1 MAAYRVLLVDD
12 EEEIRSGIGSKID
25 WSKLGFELVGEAENG
40 EEALELAE
48 GLRPDLVMT
57 DIKMP
62 YMDGLTLCGH
72 LARRLP
78 AAKLVIFSGFD
89 DFEYAKQAIRVNV
102 SEYILKP
109 INAAEL
115 TAVLQKIKTRLDT
128 EREERSNLE
137 ALRQRYQES
146 LPILREQFYTRLL
159 DGRIAPSRLS
169 ELAERYDVGLDGE
182 SWIAA
187 LAHFDPPTEG
197 EDAAIRQSELLSLSV
212 RDLLDEN
219 LNQPGC
225 CFKTCLYND
234 TVAVLASFDGQAG
247 VLDFLDVLGRVCKLA
262 RSYLGLGLTF
272 GVGSPCK
279 SPLEL
284 HLSAAGARSALD
296 YRVLVGT
303 GRAIYIDDLE
313 PDSSARLAFDEA
325 DERELAGA
333 IKLGG
338 EEEIRA
344 VIDRLMRRV
353 QDSRLPLSEC
363 QCFFLEL
370 VSCLIRL
377 TRADSLALSE
387 VFGPGFTG
395 AVLLTDFNSP
405 GELGRWCTERC
416 LNIRELIRRERS
428 DSTRRTVERACGYIG
443 ENFSDP
449 DLSVERLC
457 EHLHLSPA
465 YFSTIF
471 KRETGMSFTNYVTRV
486 RMEEA
491 ARLLRDT
498 EDKTYLIAQSAGFV
512 DANYFSYV
520 FKKHFGLSPSRYRAG
535 GG

>member
-1 MAAYRVLLVDD
+1 MPAYRVLLVDD
-12 EEEIRSGIGSKID
+12 EEEIRSGIGSRID
-25 WSKLGFELVGEAENG
+25 WRGLGFELVGEAENG
-40 EEALELAE
+40 EEALELADS
-48 GLRPDLVMT
+48 LRPDLVMT

-62 YMDGLTLCGH
+62 YMDGLTLCSH
-72 LARRLP
+72 LVRRLP
-78 AAKLVIFSGFD
+78 AAKLVVFSGFD
-89 DFEYAKQAIRVNV
+89 DFKYAKQAIRFKV

-109 INAAEL
+109 INASEL
-115 TAVLQKIKTRLDT
+115 TAVLQKLKAQLDA

-137 ALRQRYQES
+137 ALRRRYQES
-146 LPILREQFYTRLL
+146 LPLLREQFYTRLL
-159 DGRIAPSRLS
+159 DGRVDPQRLR
-169 ELAERYDVGLDGE
+169 ELSERYDVGLDGD
-182 SWIAA
+182 SWVAA
-187 LAHFDPPTEG
+187 LAHFDSVGG
-197 EDAAIRQSELLSLSV
+197 EAAIGQSELLPLSV
-212 RDLLDEN
+212 QQLIDEN
-219 LNQPGC
+219 LDQPGC

-234 TVAVLASFDGQAG
+234 TVAVIASFSGGAG
-247 VLDFLDVLGRVCKLA
+247 VLGFLDALGRVCKLA
-262 RSYLGLGLTF
+262 RSYFGMILTF

-284 HLSAAGARSALD
+284 QASASGARSALD
-296 YRVLVGT
+296 YRVLLGV

-313 PDSSARLAFDEA
+313 PDHSACLVFDDT

-344 VIDRLMRRV
+344 VIDRLMGRV
-353 QDSRLPLSEC
+353 QASRLPLPEC

-377 TRADSLALSE
+377 TRANALGLSE
-387 VFGPGFTG
+387 VFGPDFTG

-405 GELGRWCTERC
+405 GELGRWCADRC
-416 LNIRELIRRERS
+416 LKIRELIRRERS

-443 ENFSDP
+443 ENFADG

-471 KRETGMSFTNYVTRV
+471 KRETGMSFTNYVTRT

-498 EDKTYLIAQSAGFV
+498 DDKTYLIAEKTGFV

-535 GG
+535 PG